1 MTAQRGKRRALAGRA
16 AQIRAY
22 TAGAVMSDDDKPTLI
37 DGAFELTELTTSSYL
52 SRVASDE
59 RGPRAPQAAAQQRGR
74 RVMAEPARYHDR
86 GRIGLG
92 GMGAV
97 HRTYDEVLQRQVAMK
112 NLQQQL
118 ADSSSIT
125 RRFLQ
130 EVVITAQL
138 DHPNIVP
145 VYDVGFHDDG
155 AAFFVMKLVRGE
167 NLSASLR
174 RHQEHGMS
182 HRELER
188 YLRILLKVCE
198 AVEFAHSRGVI
209 HRDLKPSNIMV
220 GPHGEVY
227 VMDWG
232 IALVRTSVDP
242 GQTSADPARPPA
254 DPVRPAEHIPALWG
268 EPMHEEGMVVGTAAY
283 MAPEQARGVMGDID
297 PRTDI
302 FALGG
307 VLYHILTNRPPY
319 PGPARG
325 QQILMAGLGH
335 VAPPAEVVKDR
346 RLPPQL
352 CRIAM
357 KAMAA
362 EREHRYQSVGALVE
376 DIEAF
381 LRGGGWFETVSFPAG
396 TLIVREGDEPD
407 AAYIIEQG
415 RCEVFTVR
423 NGKRIILRDLGPGD
437 VFGETSIF
445 TGMARTA
452 SVVAM
457 DEVRAASITRESLH
471 DELAEKGWLAAFVR
485 GLAERFRTSELSSME
500 LRVEDINE

>member
-1 MTAQRGKRRALAGRA
+1 
-16 AQIRAY
+16 
-22 TAGAVMSDDDKPTLI
+22 
-37 DGAFELTELTTSSYL
+37 
-52 SRVASDE
+52 
-59 RGPRAPQAAAQQRGR
+59 
-74 RVMAEPARYHDR
+74 
-86 GRIGLG
+86 
-92 GMGAV
+92 MGAV

-167 NLSASLR
+167 NLAASLR

-232 IALVRTSVDP
+232 IALVR
-242 GQTSADPARPPA
+242 APA
-254 DPVRPAEHIPALWG
+254 DSAHTSDNAAALWG
-268 EPMHEEGMVVGTAAY
+268 EPVHEEGMVVGTAAY
-283 MAPEQARGVMGDID
+283 MAPEQARGVIGDID

-335 VAPPAEVVKDR
+335 VPFPGEVVKDR

-357 KAMAA
+357 KAMASR
-362 EREHRYQSVGALVE
+362 REDRYQSVSALVE
-376 DIEAF
+376 DIEGF

-445 TGMARTA
+445 TGMPRTA
-452 SVVAM
+452 SVVAI
-457 DEVRAASITRESLH
+457 DEVRAASITRASLD

-485 GLAERFRTSELSSME
+485 GLAERFRTSELSSMQ
-500 LRVEDINE
+500 LRVEDIDD

>member
-1 MTAQRGKRRALAGRA
+1 
-16 AQIRAY
+16 
-22 TAGAVMSDDDKPTLI
+22 MSDDDKPTLV
-37 DGAFELTELTTSSYL
+37 DGAFELTELTSSSFL
-52 SRVASDE
+52 SRAAAE
-59 RGPRAPQAAAQQRGR
+59 GRGPSVPQAAAQQRGR
-74 RVMAEPARYHDR
+74 RVMAEPTRYHDR

-112 NLQQQL
+112 KLQQQL
-118 ADSSSIT
+118 ADSDSIT

-145 VYDVGFHDDG
+145 VYDVGFHDSG

-167 NLSASLR
+167 DLAASLR
-174 RHQEHGMS
+174 LHQERGLS
-182 HRELER
+182 SRELER
-188 YLRILLKVCE
+188 YLRIFLKVCE
-198 AVEFAHSRGVI
+198 AMEFAHSRGVI

-232 IALVRTSVDP
+232 IALVR
-242 GQTSADPARPPA
+242 APAAHARGS
-254 DPVRPAEHIPALWG
+254 DSLPALWSDAV
-268 EPMHEEGMVVGTAAY
+268 HEQGMVVGTAAY
-283 MAPEQARGVMGDID
+283 MAPEQARGVID
-297 PRTDI
+297 EIDTRTDI

-307 VLYHILTNRPPY
+307 ILYHILTNRPPY
-319 PGPARG
+319 AGPERAL
-325 QQILMAGLGH
+325 QILMAGLGE
-335 VAPPAEVVKDR
+335 VRPPAEVVTDR
-346 RLPPQL
+346 RLPPRL

-357 KAMAA
+357 KALARQ
-362 EREHRYQSVGALVE
+362 REDRYQSVSALME

-381 LRGGGWFETVSFPAG
+381 LRGGGWFDTVSFPAG

-415 RCEVFTVR
+415 RCEVYKVL
-423 NGKRIILRDLGPGD
+423 NGKRVILRELGPGD

-445 TGMARTA
+445 TGVPRTA
-452 SVVAM
+452 SVVAI
-457 DEVRAASITRESLH
+457 DHVRAASITRESL
-471 DELAEKGWLAAFVR
+471 DYELAEKGWLAAFVR

-500 LRVEDINE
+500 LRVETVEE

>member
-1 MTAQRGKRRALAGRA
+1 
-16 AQIRAY
+16 
-22 TAGAVMSDDDKPTLI
+22 MSDDDKPTLI
-37 DGAFELTELTTSSYL
+37 DGAFELTELTTSSFL
-52 SRVASDE
+52 SRVADDE
-59 RGPRAPQAAAQQRGR
+59 RGPRASQAAAQQRGR

-118 ADSSSIT
+118 ADSSYIT

-167 NLSASLR
+167 NLAASLR

-182 HRELER
+182 QRELER

-232 IALVRTSVDP
+232 IALVRAP
-242 GQTSADPARPPA
+242 ADPAHACAGGVRVSENS
-254 DPVRPAEHIPALWG
+254 PVLWG
-268 EPMHEEGMVVGTAAY
+268 EPAQEEGMVVGTAAY
-283 MAPEQARGVMGDID
+283 MAPEQARGIIGDLD

-307 VLYHILTNRPPY
+307 ILYHILTNRPPY

-325 QQILMAGLGH
+325 QQILMAGLGQ
-335 VAPPAEVVKDR
+335 VTPPAEVVKDR

-352 CRIAM
+352 CRICM
-357 KAMAA
+357 KAMASR
-362 EREHRYQSVGALVE
+362 REDRYQTVSALVE

-381 LRGGGWFETVSFPAG
+381 LRGGGWFETINFPAG
-396 TLIVREGDEPD
+396 TLIVREGDEPE
-407 AAYIIEQG
+407 AAYIIQQG
-415 RCEVFTVR
+415 RCEVFKVR
-423 NGKRIILRDLGPGD
+423 DGKRYILRELGPGE

-445 TGMARTA
+445 TGMPRTA
-452 SVVAM
+452 SVVAI
-457 DEVRAASITRESLH
+457 DAVRAASITRESLD

-500 LRVEDINE
+500 LSVEDADD